1 MLLYR
6 SRFLL
11 RGEVW
16 YDGEP
21 DERAVDWVVYHQ
33 RCSPV
38 PRARCKPFHTLVI
51 DLSPS
56 PEDLLGQMASSNAYK
71 IRRARDRDGISCHT
85 KDPANRA
92 VMDEF
97 EQVYNRFA
105 GGKGLGRLPRAE
117 LEPLAKAGA
126 LEISVARD
134 SLGQPLVYHAHYR
147 GPHRSRLLHSASLY
161 RELDQSSARN
171 TIGRA
176 NRYLF
181 WWDMLRHREQGL
193 KCYDFGGWYPGQD
206 DAGLLEVNR
215 FKEGFGGRV
224 VREFECEQI
233 RSLKGWVV
241 LNTAWFLQGARRLGG
256 GSGRTPRA
264 AASSLKA
271 LPAGIE
277 N

>member
-1 MLLYR
+1 MYVYR

-16 YDGEP
+16 YAGEP
-21 DERAVDWVVYHQ
+21 DDSAVDWVVYHQ
-33 RCSPV
+33 RPSPV
-38 PRARCKPFHTLVI
+38 PRARWKYFYTRLI
-51 DLSPS
+51 NLNQT
-56 PEDLLGQMASSNAYK
+56 PEALLGQMSSSTAYK
-71 IRRARDRDGISCHT
+71 IRRARDRDGVGCHGCDT
-85 KDPANRA
+85 SKPE
-92 VMDEF
+92 VIDEF

-105 GGKGLGRLPRAE
+105 AGKGLPSLDPAE
-117 LEPLAKAGA
+117 LNLLAKAGA

-134 SLGQPLVYHAHYR
+134 GQGNPLVYHAYYR
-147 GPHRSRLLHSASLY
+147 DSSRSRLLHSASHY
-161 RELDQSSARN
+161 REIDDSSVRN

-193 KCYDFGGWYPGQD
+193 KTFDFGGWYPGNE

-224 VREFECEQI
+224 VREYNCEQI

-241 LNTAWFLQGARRLGG
+241 LNTAWCLQKARARQWLGE
-256 GSGRTPRA
+256 
-264 AASSLKA
+264 ASQLLRKRPKL
-271 LPAGIE
+271 LPAG
-277 N
+277 